1 MADTLDDLK
10 RNLQSLA
17 NSISSKLNERQ
28 GYLDKADEI
37 QKVYDRLARDKKT
50 IKEYRNDIVY
60 FYKES
65 YNEFKGD
72 NYKYT
77 YKPSIQDLRDS
88 YDDVIS
94 NIDINL
100 DALNNQ
106 ILSYKNKA
114 SGCLGSLGYMQI
126 HIILLKHRFKIG
138 LIKGDLYGKD

>member
-10 RNLQSLA
+10 RNLQSLV

-126 HIILLKHRFKIG
+126 AYNSVKTQIQNWTN
-138 LIKGDLYGKD
+138 

>member
-1 MADTLDDLK
+1 M
-10 RNLQSLA
+10 
-17 NSISSKLNERQ
+17 
-28 GYLDKADEI
+28 DKADEI

-77 YKPSIQDLRDS
+77 YKPLIQDLRDS

-114 SGCLGSLGYMQI
+114 SGCLESLGYMQI
-126 HIILLKHRFKIG
+126 AYNSVKTQIQNWTN
-138 LIKGDLYGKD
+138 

>member
-77 YKPSIQDLRDS
+77 YKPSIQVLRDS

-126 HIILLKHRFKIG
+126 AYNSVKTQIQNWTN
-138 LIKGDLYGKD
+138 

>member
-114 SGCLGSLGYMQI
+114 SGCVGSLGYMQI
-126 HIILLKHRFKIG
+126 AYNSVKTQIQNWTN
-138 LIKGDLYGKD
+138 

>member
-100 DALNNQ
+100 EHL
-106 ILSYKNKA
+106 
-114 SGCLGSLGYMQI
+114 
-126 HIILLKHRFKIG
+126 IIRYCPTKIRRQG
-138 LIKGDLYGKD
+138 VWDLWAICR

>member
-72 NYKYT
+72 NYK
-77 YKPSIQDLRDS
+77 PSIQDLRDS

-126 HIILLKHRFKIG
+126 AYNSVKTQIQNWTN
-138 LIKGDLYGKD
+138 

>member
-114 SGCLGSLGYMQI
+114 PGCLGSLGYMQI
-126 HIILLKHRFKIG
+126 AYNSVKTQIQNWTN
-138 LIKGDLYGKD
+138 

>member
-10 RNLQSLA
+10 RNLRSLA
-17 NSISSKLNERQ
+17 NSITSKLNERQ

-126 HIILLKHRFKIG
+126 AYNSVKTQIQNWTN
-138 LIKGDLYGKD
+138 

>member
-106 ILSYKNKA
+106 ILSYKNK
-114 SGCLGSLGYMQI
+114 SSWCLGSLGYMQI
-126 HIILLKHRFKIG
+126 AYNSVKTQIQNWTN
-138 LIKGDLYGKD
+138 

>member
-37 QKVYDRLARDKKT
+37 QKVYNRLARDKKT

-126 HIILLKHRFKIG
+126 AYNSVKTQIQNWTN
-138 LIKGDLYGKD
+138 

>member
-10 RNLQSLA
+10 RNLQSVA

-114 SGCLGSLGYMQI
+114 SSTSQGVW
-126 HIILLKHRFKIG
+126 
-138 LIKGDLYGKD
+138 DLWAICR

>member
-10 RNLQSLA
+10 RNMQSLA

-126 HIILLKHRFKIG
+126 AYNSVKTQIQNWTN
-138 LIKGDLYGKD
+138 

>member
-10 RNLQSLA
+10 RNLRSLA

-100 DALNNQ
+100 DVLNNQ

-126 HIILLKHRFKIG
+126 AYNSVKTQIQNWTN
-138 LIKGDLYGKD
+138 

>member
-1 MADTLDDLK
+1 LADTLDDLK

-37 QKVYDRLARDKKT
+37 QKVYDGLARDKKT

-126 HIILLKHRFKIG
+126 AYNSVKTQIQNWTN
-138 LIKGDLYGKD
+138 

>member
-10 RNLQSLA
+10 RNLRSLA

-37 QKVYDRLARDKKT
+37 QKVYDRLARDTKT

-126 HIILLKHRFKIG
+126 AYNSVKTQIQNWTN
-138 LIKGDLYGKD
+138 

>member
-114 SGCLGSLGYMQI
+114 SGSLGSLGYMQI
-126 HIILLKHRFKIG
+126 AYNSVKTQIQNWTN
-138 LIKGDLYGKD
+138 

>member
-126 HIILLKHRFKIG
+126 AYNSVNTQIQTWTN
-138 LIKGDLYGKD
+138 

>member
-50 IKEYRNDIVY
+50 IKDDDTFTVMCLA
-60 FYKES
+60 
-65 YNEFKGD
+65 
-72 NYKYT
+72 T
-77 YKPSIQDLRDS
+77 IQDLRDS

-126 HIILLKHRFKIG
+126 AYNSVKTQIQNWTN
-138 LIKGDLYGKD
+138 

>member
-1 MADTLDDLK
+1 M
-10 RNLQSLA
+10 QSLA

-126 HIILLKHRFKIG
+126 AYNSVKTQIQNWTN
-138 LIKGDLYGKD
+138 

>member
-88 YDDVIS
+88 YDDLIS

-106 ILSYKNKA
+106 ILSNKNKA

-126 HIILLKHRFKIG
+126 AYNSVKTQIQNWTN
-138 LIKGDLYGKD
+138 

>member
-1 MADTLDDLK
+1 LADTLDDLK

-126 HIILLKHRFKIG
+126 AYNSVKTQIQNWTN
-138 LIKGDLYGKD
+138 

>member
-28 GYLDKADEI
+28 GDLDKADEI

-114 SGCLGSLGYMQI
+114 SGCLGSYMQI
-126 HIILLKHRFKIG
+126 AYNSVKTQIQNWTN
-138 LIKGDLYGKD
+138 

>member
-37 QKVYDRLARDKKT
+37 QKVYVRLARDKKT

-126 HIILLKHRFKIG
+126 AYNSVKTQIQNWTN
-138 LIKGDLYGKD
+138 

>member
-94 NIDINL
+94 
-100 DALNNQ
+100 
-106 ILSYKNKA
+106 
-114 SGCLGSLGYMQI
+114 
-126 HIILLKHRFKIG
+126 KH
-138 LIKGDLYGKD
+138 

>member
-88 YDDVIS
+88 YDDVIP

-114 SGCLGSLGYMQI
+114 SGSLGSLGYMQI
-126 HIILLKHRFKIG
+126 AYNSVKTQIQNWTN
-138 LIKGDLYGKD
+138 

>member
-28 GYLDKADEI
+28 GDLDKADEI

-50 IKEYRNDIVY
+50 IKEYRNDIFY

-126 HIILLKHRFKIG
+126 AYNSVKTQIQNWTN
-138 LIKGDLYGKD
+138 

>member
-50 IKEYRNDIVY
+50 IKEYRNDMVY

-126 HIILLKHRFKIG
+126 AYNSVKTQIQNWTN
-138 LIKGDLYGKD
+138 

>member
-1 MADTLDDLK
+1 M
-10 RNLQSLA
+10 A

-94 NIDINL
+94 NIDLYL

-126 HIILLKHRFKIG
+126 AYNSVKTQIQNWTN
-138 LIKGDLYGKD
+138 

>member
-17 NSISSKLNERQ
+17 NSISSKLNEQ
-28 GYLDKADEI
+28 PGYLDKADEI

-126 HIILLKHRFKIG
+126 AYNSVKTQIQN
-138 LIKGDLYGKD
+138 

>member
-88 YDDVIS
+88 YDYVIS

-126 HIILLKHRFKIG
+126 AYNSVKTQIQNWTN
-138 LIKGDLYGKD
+138 

>member
-37 QKVYDRLARDKKT
+37 QKVCDRLARDKKT

-126 HIILLKHRFKIG
+126 AYNSVKTQIQNWTN
-138 LIKGDLYGKD
+138 

>member
-17 NSISSKLNERQ
+17 NSISCKLNERL

-126 HIILLKHRFKIG
+126 AYNSVKTQIQNWTN
-138 LIKGDLYGKD
+138 

>member
-50 IKEYRNDIVY
+50 IKEYRKDIVY

-126 HIILLKHRFKIG
+126 AYNSVKTQIQNWTN
-138 LIKGDLYGKD
+138 

>member
-10 RNLQSLA
+10 RNLRSLA

-77 YKPSIQDLRDS
+77 YKPSIQDL
-88 YDDVIS
+88 V
-94 NIDINL
+94 L
-100 DALNNQ
+100 E
-106 ILSYKNKA
+106 YK
-114 SGCLGSLGYMQI
+114 
-126 HIILLKHRFKIG
+126 
-138 LIKGDLYGKD
+138 

>member
-72 NYKYT
+72 DYKYT

-126 HIILLKHRFKIG
+126 AYNSVKTQIQNWTN
-138 LIKGDLYGKD
+138 

>member
-60 FYKES
+60 FYKE
-65 YNEFKGD
+65 FKGD

-126 HIILLKHRFKIG
+126 AYNSVKTQIQNWTN
-138 LIKGDLYGKD
+138 

>member
-1 MADTLDDLK
+1 MKSKRYTIDLHETK
-10 RNLQSLA
+10 RF
-17 NSISSKLNERQ
+17 
-28 GYLDKADEI
+28 
-37 QKVYDRLARDKKT
+37 KKKGT
-50 IKEYRNDIVY
+50 YVPKRNDIVY

-126 HIILLKHRFKIG
+126 AYNSVKTQIQNWTN
-138 LIKGDLYGKD
+138 

>member
-1 MADTLDDLK
+1 MADTVDDLK

-126 HIILLKHRFKIG
+126 AYNSVKTQIQNWTN
-138 LIKGDLYGKD
+138 